1 MRAAGVLA
9 RRAAT
14 LAIVFTASALGAR
27 ALVVRLVPPPPP
39 PALPNPAAFNY
50 TAAAQRFSG
59 NLSSRA
65 QGIMDFAADT
75 EVLVLLR
82 KADLVGCEDLGR
94 QLRELKRAYGPRR
107 VIHVFTDSVGPV
119 EMYLHRERIGRV
131 RVRALDPSAVM
142 DEGRAIAT
150 PAALR
155 VRRDGRVL
163 EAVSHVRRAPNVRL
177 QSFAQE
183 LSLSAPAQPAGADR
197 GASAEIR

>member
-1 MRAAGVLA
+1 MARLA
-9 RRAAT
+9 
-14 LAIVFTASALGAR
+14 
-27 ALVVRLVPPPPP
+27 PPPPP
-39 PALPNPAAFNY
+39 PALPDPASFNY

-65 QGIMDFAADT
+65 QGMVDFAGDT
-75 EVLVLLR
+75 EVVVLLR
-82 KADLVGCEDLGR
+82 EADLASCEDLGR
-94 QLRELKRAYGPRR
+94 QLRELKRVYGPRR
-107 VIHVFTDSVGPV
+107 AIHVFTDSVREV

-142 DEGRAIAT
+142 NEGRAIAT

-183 LSLSAPAQPAGADR
+183 LNLNADAQTTGVDR
-197 GASAEIR
+197 GAPAGKL